1 MLAISSAYKKA
12 LIGIDINGKVGFSEL
27 DANSKHSENMLP
39 AIEKVMDNVGVS
51 LSDNDTYA
59 VVIGPGS
66 FTGIRI
72 GVTIGKTMAFLLNV
86 PIKQIDSLIVKYIS
100 LDTKDEKYV
109 VIDDKNGAYVGHFG
123 KGKALDEYTY
133 MPNSEYK
140 VFKNDNEVI
149 DEIEID
155 YNKVY
160 EYLKNVKPVNAHEV
174 KPLYI
179 KGIDALK

>member
-1 MLAISSAYKKA
+1 M
-12 LIGIDINGKVGFSEL
+12 
-27 DANSKHSENMLP
+27 KHSVVTMTSIQKL
-39 AIEKVMDNVGVS
+39 IERNKLVIKDIGEII
-51 LSDNDTYA
+51 
-59 VVIGPGS
+59 VVNGPGS
-66 FTGIRI
+66 FTGTRI
-72 GVTIGKTMAFLLNV
+72 AVTIGKTMAFLLGV

-109 VIDDKNGAYVGHFG
+109 VIEDKNGAYVGHFG
-123 KGKALDEYTY
+123 KGKTLDDYTY

-140 VFKNDNEVI
+140 VFKADHEII
-149 DEIEID
+149 DEVEID

-160 EYLKNVKPVNAHEV
+160 EYLKGVKPVNAHEV

>member
-1 MLAISSAYKKA
+1 
-12 LIGIDINGKVGFSEL
+12 
-27 DANSKHSENMLP
+27 
-39 AIEKVMDNVGVS
+39 
-51 LSDNDTYA
+51 
-59 VVIGPGS
+59 
-66 FTGIRI
+66 
-72 GVTIGKTMAFLLNV
+72 
-86 PIKQIDSLIVKYIS
+86 
-100 LDTKDEKYV
+100 
-109 VIDDKNGAYVGHFG
+109 
-123 KGKALDEYTY
+123 